1 MSVAGARRDV
11 TANGYGRWRAPMTT
25 HEQELQVVVERH
37 IAEVAAT
44 IDPVDLGQLMGES
57 LLAAIPELTG
67 SADADFIAGLV
78 RSCTSNIAEI
88 RQTLVSGAPM
98 EDVNPPP
105 DAIAWA
111 HELVHRGMPLAALLR
126 SYRLGHGLFE
136 QTFERAATAMELEPD
151 VRWRV
156 LAGAGQQVF
165 TYIDIVCTQL
175 VEDYESERDQWLRGA
190 AAVQAELA
198 RAIVA
203 GDAVDAEEATATLRY
218 DVAATHLGF
227 IVWRESR
234 ARTPQQ
240 ATPLASIAKQ
250 LAAEFG
256 GTQTLIVPVGE
267 HASWVWTTGPQL
279 AASLPSRSAVLG
291 ERAGVAVGGA
301 HRGLDGMGR
310 SHREARAARRVGDL
324 FGYRPG
330 TIVRF
335 PSVALASLVSADP
348 AQAVALAESELGEL
362 AADSDVAARLRATI
376 GVYLDERLSPSR
388 TARRLGIHQNTVTYR
403 VKRAEELIGHPLE
416 ERRLELEI
424 ALRLYEGLDA
434 MRAQG
439 GAVVSGA
446 ARRRP
451 A

>member
-1 MSVAGARRDV
+1 
-11 TANGYGRWRAPMTT
+11 MTIR
-25 HEQELQVVVERH
+25 EQELQTVVDRR
-37 IAEVAAT
+37 IAEVAAS
-44 IDPVDLGQLMGES
+44 IDPVGLGRVMGER

-78 RSCTSNIAEI
+78 MSCQSNIEEI
-88 RQTLVSGAPM
+88 RRTLLSGASM
-98 EDVNPPP
+98 EDVTPPP

-136 QTFERAATAMELEPD
+136 QTFERAAEAMDLEPD

-165 TYIDIVCTQL
+165 AYIDIVCTQL

-203 GDAVDAEEATATLRY
+203 GDDVDPEEATATLRY

-227 IVWRESR
+227 IVWREDR

-250 LAAEFG
+250 LATEFG

-267 HASWVWTTGPQL
+267 HASWVWTTGKQL
-279 AASLPSRSAVLG
+279 ATSLPSRSAVLG
-291 ERAGVAVGGA
+291 DRAGVAVGGA
-301 HRGLDGMGR
+301 HRGLAGMCR
-310 SHREARAARRVGDL
+310 SHREAQAARRVGDI

-335 PSVALASLVSADP
+335 PSVALMSLITADP
-348 AQAVALAESELGEL
+348 AQAVALVESELAGL
-362 AADSDVAARLRATI
+362 AGDGDATARLRATI

-416 ERRLELEI
+416 ERRLELEV
-424 ALRLYEGLDA
+424 ALRLFDGVDA

-439 GAVVSGA
+439 GPALSGA